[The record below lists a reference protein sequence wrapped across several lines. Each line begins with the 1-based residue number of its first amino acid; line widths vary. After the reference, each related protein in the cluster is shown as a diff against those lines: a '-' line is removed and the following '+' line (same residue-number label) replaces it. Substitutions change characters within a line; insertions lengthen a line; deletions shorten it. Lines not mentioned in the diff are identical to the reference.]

1 MLKNRGLSSS
11 SITWLWKLKKV
22 KILFVYVERKY
33 ILPHRATETV
43 LYVNYFELI

>member
-1 MLKNRGLSSS
+1 MLKYRGSRSS
-11 SITWLWKLKKV
+11 SITWLWNLKKV
-22 KILFVYVERKY
+22 KILLVYVERRH